1 MMMPIAHSLA
11 VTCYLGA
18 TALAAT
24 PLARPVPAPV
34 RWVVRLLALGVAWHV
49 VALVAA
55 TRELGQLPLTGFGPA
70 LSVAALLLA
79 ATVLAAEALAREVTL
94 TLVAAPV
101 VALCIVIATVSGLT
115 PAGDPRGTA
124 GAWLL
129 SHIAL
134 SFVGIAAY
142 ATAAAAG
149 AVYLM
154 EHRELK
160 SRRFGAVFRLFPPLH
175 TLDRVNH
182 LAAIAG
188 WMGLTIGVALAV
200 TYSVAYRHVD
210 LPQIVWGLSAWM
222 GLSVIA
228 VGRVLGG
235 LQARRAA
242 LLSSASFV
250 AVVVI
255 YLAARLLAADP
266 GRFL

>member
-1 MMMPIAHSLA
+1 MPIAHSLA

-34 RWVVRLLALGVAWHV
+34 RWVVRLLALGLAWHLT
-49 VALVAA
+49 ALVVA
-55 TRELGQLPLTGFGPA
+55 TRELGQLPLTGLGPA
-70 LSVAALLLA
+70 LSVAALLLVA
-79 ATVLAAEALAREVTL
+79 SLLAAEALAREATL
-94 TLVAAPV
+94 TLIAAPV
-101 VALCIVIATVSGLT
+101 AALCIVIATVTGLT

-160 SRRFGAVFRLFPPLH
+160 SRRFGAVFRLFPPLQ

-182 LAAIAG
+182 VAAIAG
-188 WMGLTIGVALAV
+188 WLGLTIGVALAV
-200 TYSVAYRHVD
+200 TYSVTYRQVN
-210 LPQIVWGLSAWM
+210 LPQIVWGLSAWVA
-222 GLSVIA
+222 LSA
-228 VGRVLGG
+228 LAFGRVLGG

-242 LLSSASFV
+242 MLSSVSFV
-250 AVVVI
+250 AVVAL
-255 YLAARLLAADP
+255 YLAARLVAAVP

>member
-1 MMMPIAHSLA
+1 MPIAHSLA

-18 TALAAT
+18 TALAAA

-34 RWVVRLLALGVAWHV
+34 RWVVRLLALGVGCHV
-49 VALVAA
+49 LALAAA
-55 TRELGQLPLTGFGPA
+55 TRELGQIPLTGFGPA

-79 ATVLAAEALAREVTL
+79 VSVLAAEMLAREVTL

-101 VALCIVIATVSGLT
+101 AALCVVIATASGLT
-115 PAGDPRGTA
+115 PAGDPQGA
-124 GAWLL
+124 GGAWLL

-149 AVYLM
+149 AVYLL

-160 SRRFGAVFRLFPPLH
+160 SRRFGAVFRLFPPLQ

-182 LAAIAG
+182 LAAIGG
-188 WMGLTIGVALAV
+188 WLGLTIGVTLAA
-200 TYSVAYRHVD
+200 TYSVAYRQLDV
-210 LPQIVWGLSAWM
+210 PKIVWSLSAW
-222 GLSVIA
+222 LALTVIA
-228 VGRVLGG
+228 FGRVRGG

-242 LLSSASFV
+242 LLSAASFV
-250 AVVVI
+250 VVVAL
-255 YLAARLLAADP
+255 YLAARVVAAHP